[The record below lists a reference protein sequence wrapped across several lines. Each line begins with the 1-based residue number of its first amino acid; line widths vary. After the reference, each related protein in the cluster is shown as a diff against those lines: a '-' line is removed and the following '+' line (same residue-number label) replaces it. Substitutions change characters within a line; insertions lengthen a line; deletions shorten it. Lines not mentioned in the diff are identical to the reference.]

1 MNETARTIRRE
12 MLAREIDSGLSLD
25 RFDLNQPNIN
35 TYIIHNQDRG
45 DYVLTVE
52 LFTKDNE
59 MVAHKRYH
67 YDTEADAADV
77 ESELYRAVTHEDG
90 VEESVG
96 QYKAKLLS
104 TLADK
109 ATAAAKLGTVGEHI
123 AEVYVAAANYVKR
136 EDY

>member
-1 MNETARTIRRE
+1 MNETARTIRHD
-12 MLAREIDSGLSLD
+12 MLSREIDSGLSLD
-25 RFDLNQPNIN
+25 RFDLNRPNIN
-35 TYIIHNQDRG
+35 TYVIRNQDRD

-52 LFTKDNE
+52 LFTKDNQV
-59 MVAHKRYH
+59 VAQKRYY
-67 YDTEADAADV
+67 YDDRADAADV
-77 ESELYRAVTHEDG
+77 ECDINQPVTQDDS
-90 VEESVG
+90 VTESVG

-109 ATAAAKLGTVGEHI
+109 ATAAAKLGPVGEHI

>member
-1 MNETARTIRRE
+1 MNETARTIRKE

-25 RFDLNQPNIN
+25 RFDLNRPNVN

-59 MVAHKRYH
+59 MVAHKRYR

-90 VEESVG
+90 GKKSVE
-96 QYKAKLLS
+96 QYKANLLS

-109 ATAAAKLGTVGEHI
+109 ATAVAKLGPVGEHI
-123 AEVYVAAANYVKR
+123 AEVYVAAADYVKR